1 MWEQCLAAPPWC
13 PNLAVRQTSSD
24 NRVPSSPC
32 HLVEG
37 VPKNWVSEIFRFYDF
52 LSFLG
57 HLNNAWPPGPWSH
70 APFWVI
76 LGTLFAILGPS
87 GHSGAFRVLLA
98 ISGYVGHFGLFWA
111 ILGHSGPSGPF
122 WALWAL
128 LAILGLWAI
137 LGNIGY
143 SGSLAILGP
152 LIPQGHFGPSGNS
165 GPFWALWIILQAF
178 KP

>member
-1 MWEQCLAAPPWC
+1 MLYPGSVVPLAM
-13 PNLAVRQTSSD
+13 
-24 NRVPSSPC
+24 
-32 HLVEG
+32 
-37 VPKNWVSEIFRFYDF
+37 FF

>member
-1 MWEQCLAAPPWC
+1 MSQ
-13 PNLAVRQTSSD
+13 
-24 NRVPSSPC
+24 
-32 HLVEG
+32 
-37 VPKNWVSEIFRFYDF
+37 KKWVSEIFRFYDF

-143 SGSLAILGP
+143 SGS
-152 LIPQGHFGPSGNS
+152 FW
-165 GPFWALWIILQAF
+165 PFWALWFLRAISGPLGILGPLDSFTSIQTLIQF
-178 KP
+178 LRETFRPPYNTLHHSDQMS

>member
-1 MWEQCLAAPPWC
+1 MDIDETDKGDPQNKVADLD
-13 PNLAVRQTSSD
+13 LGVL
-24 NRVPSSPC
+24 VPLDLSVFFS
-32 HLVEG
+32 
-37 VPKNWVSEIFRFYDF
+37 FYDF

-143 SGSLAILGP
+143 SG
-152 LIPQGHFGPSGNS
+152 
-165 GPFWALWIILQAF
+165 PF
-178 KP
+178 